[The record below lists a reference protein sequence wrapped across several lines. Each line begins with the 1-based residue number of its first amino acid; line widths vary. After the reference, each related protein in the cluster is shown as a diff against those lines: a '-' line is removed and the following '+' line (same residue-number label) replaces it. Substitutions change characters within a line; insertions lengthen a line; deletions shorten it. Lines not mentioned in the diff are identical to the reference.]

1 MTLENIKQ
9 AISELSA
16 DERGSLASWII
27 EQEYDTWD
35 REMISDFS
43 AGGRAYHLVEEIKR
57 EISKADFTSLE
68 RLIQAERNR
77 P

>member
-27 EQEYDTWD
+27 EQEYDAWD
-35 REMISDFS
+35 REMMSDFS
-43 AGGRAYHLVEEIKR
+43 PGGRGYHLVEEIKR
-57 EISKADFTSLE
+57 EISEGDFASLE
-68 RLIQAERNR
+68 QVIEAERNR
-77 P
+77 S